1 MLTSIRNVKFIKCM
15 FLKCLSLL
23 SVIILSS
30 VSKKVAEKLLIP
42 KEKLAHLYANP
53 YSHHRAL

>member
-1 MLTSIRNVKFIKCM
+1 MFITAVC
-15 FLKCLSLL
+15 
-23 SVIILSS
+23 VIILSSVPARGS
-30 VSKKVAEKLLIP
+30 VSKKVAEKFLIL